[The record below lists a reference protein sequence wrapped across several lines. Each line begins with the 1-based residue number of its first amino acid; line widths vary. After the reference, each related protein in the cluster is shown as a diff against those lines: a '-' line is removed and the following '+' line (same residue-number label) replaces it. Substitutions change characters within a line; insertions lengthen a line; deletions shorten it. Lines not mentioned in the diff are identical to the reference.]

1 MCGAAEQIAAGKR
14 LFPPSSP
21 REASM
26 KKKTRMKVDFFKMSF
41 FNDLS
46 VRQKVERGEK

>member
-1 MCGAAEQIAAGKR
+1 MCGAAEANSCRETAFPAQQPSRSFDEEKKR
-14 LFPPSSP
+14 
-21 REASM
+21 
-26 KKKTRMKVDFFKMSF
+26 TKVDFFKMSF